1 LERKAEDAM
10 KLPLISARQWR
21 QLGEL
26 FDRLAAQAPGTR
38 NLDALDCD
46 PMVRRVLAEML
57 ASSDS
62 DDPFVLDRTIQGI
75 AGQAWDDADQGWL
88 EGDYAGHCFGPWQ
101 AVETIAR
108 GGMSLILR
116 GQRVDGQFDKEVAIK
131 LLPGHNDATWQR
143 PLSEEIRILA
153 RLEHPGIARLIDGGT
168 DPDGVRYLV
177 MEYVRGST
185 LNEFCRA
192 LDGEQKLA
200 LFDQVLAAV
209 AFAHRQLVAHC
220 DIKPAN
226 ILVSDEGQ
234 VRLVDFGIA
243 NLIDRS
249 AKHVSSH
256 CGWFCSPGYAA
267 PEQLRGELPGIPQ
280 DVFSLGA
287 VLYEL
292 ITGHRLRDNRTAT
305 RHWLGLDH
313 GPEQIIAPRQ
323 HNRDIDRDL
332 EAICLCA
339 LAEDSADRY
348 GTVDALRE
356 DLARRRRHLPVTA
369 RGNGRMYRVGKF
381 VRRNRWGLIGA
392 GAVAGM
398 ALAGAIGIHWQA
410 QEARDQAS
418 QAHASAERA
427 LLESRR
433 AQASRDFL
441 VQLFEASD
449 PDVSGGAAL
458 TARELL
464 DTGEFQIQ
472 TAFRATPGLRA
483 EMLILIGN
491 LYRRL
496 GEAELAHRTLQEG
509 LALATDQGQTDLIV
523 AALHGIG
530 ALESQAGRHQTALAA
545 LQRAEA
551 LLVESGQVPGPA
563 HAELLGPLLTA
574 LGHVHGFDQA
584 VEHGYS
590 VLAGAQTHYDLQ
602 PVTHHDYLV
611 AMGSVLLATEQLQQ
625 AEAMLRK
632 AMTLNLAEGDT
643 PSRRWKTHAVLL
655 HVAGRMGDIESALI
669 LAQQAAELAEEAFP
683 PGHFTRAEALVNLA
697 ISLCFAGRLAEAEE
711 QLNQA
716 MAIFRSRGV
725 DDNHPL
731 MGMVHSAF
739 GLVLLHAER
748 HAEARDHLEQARR
761 LASEDSGRDPLR
773 YLMATGNLALALARL
788 GSFTDAE
795 TMASAALTGAS
806 ALLPDDHFRLGWFQ
820 AVLAEVR
827 LTRGDHDQALLL
839 VDQALEHFRR
849 IDFDEPVVN
858 LYLRVLRAR
867 ALAAAGQIAPARS
880 AFEQALEFGRSAGSN
895 AALEWPRSLAAYVEF
910 LVDTGAADARQQAQL
925 AHDHL
930 QLEFGDEH
938 PATANLQQLIERL

>member
-1 LERKAEDAM
+1 M
-10 KLPLISARQWR
+10 KLPSISAEQWR
-21 QLGEL
+21 QLCEL
-26 FDRLAAQAPGTR
+26 FDRLAAQAPATR

-46 PMVRRVLAEML
+46 PMVRQVLAEML
-57 ASSDS
+57 ASSDC
-62 DDPFVLDRTIQGI
+62 DDPCVLDRTVQGVI
-75 AGQAWDDADQGWL
+75 GHALDDADQTWL
-88 EGDYAGHCFGPWQ
+88 DADYSGQRFGPWQ

-108 GGMSLILR
+108 GGMSLVLR

-153 RLEHPGIARLIDGGT
+153 RLEHPGIARLIDGGI

-209 AFAHRQLVAHC
+209 AFAHRQLVVHC

-256 CGWFCSPGYAA
+256 RGWFCSPGYAA

-313 GPEQIIAPRQ
+313 GPEQVVAPRQ
-323 HNRDIDRDL
+323 LNHNIDRDL
-332 EAICLCA
+332 EAICLRA
-339 LAEDSADRY
+339 LAEDSTDRY
-348 GTVDALRE
+348 GTVEALRE
-356 DLARRRRHLPVTA
+356 DLTRRRRHLPVAA
-369 RGNGRMYRVGKF
+369 RGNARMYRLGKSL
-381 VRRNRWGLIGA
+381 RRHRWGLIGA

-410 QEARDQAS
+410 QQAREQAA
-418 QAHASAERA
+418 QARASAERA
-427 LLESRR
+427 MLESHR

-449 PDVSGGAAL
+449 PDVSGGATL

-464 DTGEFQIQ
+464 EIGKFRIQ
-472 TAFRATPGLRA
+472 SAFRTTPALRA
-483 EMLILIGN
+483 EMLVLIGN

-496 GEAELAHRTLQEG
+496 GEPELAHSTLHEG
-509 LALATDQGQTDLIV
+509 LALANDQGHTDLVV

-530 ALESQAGRHQTALAA
+530 SLESQAGRHQSALVA
-545 LQRAEA
+545 LERAEA
-551 LLVESGQVPGPA
+551 LLVDSGQVPGPA
-563 HAELLGPLLTA
+563 HAELFEPLLTA
-574 LGHVHGFDQA
+574 LGHVHGFDEA
-584 VEHGYS
+584 VLHGHS
-590 VLAGAQTHYDLQ
+590 VLTRAQAHSTLQ
-602 PVTHHDYLV
+602 PVTQHDYLV
-611 AMGSVLLATEQLQQ
+611 AMSRVLLATEQLRQ
-625 AEAMLRK
+625 AESMLRQ
-632 AMTLNLAEGDT
+632 AMALDLAEADT
-643 PSRRWKTHAVLL
+643 PSRRWKTHATLL
-655 HVAGRMGDIESALI
+655 HVVGRMGDIESALT
-669 LAQQAAELAEEAFP
+669 LAQQAAELAEQVFP
-683 PGHFTRAEALVNLA
+683 PGHLTRAEARMNLA
-697 ISLCFAGRLAEAEE
+697 ISLCFAGRLGEAEE
-711 QLNQA
+711 QLQQA
-716 MAIFRSRGV
+716 MVIFRNRGAEGS
-725 DDNHPL
+725 HPL
-731 MGMVHSAF
+731 MGMVHSAY

-748 HAEARDHLEQARR
+748 YAEARNHLKQARR
-761 LASEDSGRDPLR
+761 MASEDSGRDPLR
-773 YLMATGNLALALARL
+773 YLMATGNLGLVLARM
-788 GSFTDAE
+788 GSLTDAE
-795 TMASAALTGAS
+795 AMASAALTEAT
-806 ALLPDDHFRLGWFQ
+806 ALLPADHFRLGWFQ

-827 LTRGDHDQALLL
+827 LSAGDPDQALLL
-839 VDQALEHFRR
+839 IDQALERFRR
-849 IDFDEPVVN
+849 IDFHEPVVN
-858 LYLRVLRAR
+858 LYTRVLRAR
-867 ALAAAGQIAPARS
+867 ALAAAGQIEAARA
-880 AFEQALEFGRSAGSN
+880 AFEEALEFGRSASPN

-910 LVDTGAADARQQAQL
+910 LVEIGAADSIRQATL
-925 AHDHL
+925 AHEHL
-930 QLEFGDEH
+930 LVEFGNEH
-938 PATANLQQLIERL
+938 PATARLHQLIERI